1 MDLIHRKEKYREYLK
16 KIEKV
21 KTDVNDN
28 TEFSSLKGK
37 ADHILNDLKSQ
48 QDGKEF
54 VYIISLLTVPL
65 VFFILALNIRNGY
78 GAMLIPLVLV
88 LIFIIYYRLKM
99 IECAKMVKSYRVEN
113 KDNVSD
119 ENLDWLS
126 KKIEYV
132 IYGMEVKLTRLR
144 LVKLFYVFFF
154 PTLLVFLYEYFFETI
169 PFSNIFIAYGVA
181 FLLGGIFWHYFFTSE
196 VEDLEFTQDDL
207 RRNLKELQ

>member
-21 KTDVNDN
+21 KTDVDDK
-28 TEFSSLKGK
+28 TEFSSLKAK
-37 ADHILNDLKSQ
+37 ADHILSDLKSQ

-54 VYIISLLTVPL
+54 VYIISLLSVPL
-65 VFFILALNIRNGY
+65 IFLILALNIRNGY
-78 GAMLIPLVLV
+78 GTMLIPLVLV
-88 LIFIIYYRLKM
+88 LIFIVYYRLKM
-99 IECAKMVKSYRVEN
+99 IECAKLVKSYRVEN

-154 PTLLVFLYEYFFETI
+154 PTLLVFLYEYIFKAM

-196 VEDLEFTQDDL
+196 VEDLEYTQDDL
-207 RRNLKELQ
+207 RRNLKELK